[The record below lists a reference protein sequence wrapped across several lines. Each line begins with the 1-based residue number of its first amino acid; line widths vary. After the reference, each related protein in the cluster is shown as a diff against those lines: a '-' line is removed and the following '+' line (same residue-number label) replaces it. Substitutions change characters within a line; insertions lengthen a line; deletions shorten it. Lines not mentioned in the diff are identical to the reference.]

1 MKSIASAVKII
12 AFVICCTL
20 LFNACAMFDLF
31 SVDELMR
38 TPKLTGENALIQQ
51 AFEEAV
57 GAGVS
62 LLSPVSG
69 EYRSA
74 YVLNDI
80 DGDTYDEAIV
90 FYKNN
95 QTASDV
101 HMHLLDFDGK
111 EWFSVADVVGN
122 GTDVYSIEFCNLDQ
136 GNLLEIAV
144 VWTMPDAARSKNLV
158 IYKISVEKDIVKKLS
173 SLGTVSVFDYL
184 FVDLDFDGLN
194 EMFYIYYDNTV
205 SPRHAAARVM
215 EIDAENE
222 LIQPS
227 SELKF
232 ASDVVSFAGL
242 TSDLKD
248 GTYRM
253 YIDCIAANSE
263 YFTQIV
269 FYDSEKATLMTP
281 SFLSAEACKKKTS
294 RASKV
299 LSQDINTDYLIEI
312 PVEKDYPSSET
323 VNLPGGAQEPIK
335 VLEWL
340 RLSEKELQSLGKYY
354 RNTYDGF
361 TMSIDSFYEYSYIT
375 YDYDTHTTQFR
386 LKDFDEEENLLFSV
400 VFLTDTDSENAYK
413 APTYT
418 VKITQLGDS
427 MDISPSFV
435 KEQIELN

>member
-57 GAGVS
+57 GNSVS

-80 DGDTYDEAIV
+80 DGDTYDEALV

-158 IYKISVEKDIVKKLS
+158 IYKISERH
-173 SLGTVSVFDYL
+173 FDAIIFEGYL
-184 FVDLDFDGLN
+184 
-194 EMFYIYYDNTV
+194 
-205 SPRHAAARVM
+205 P
-215 EIDAENE
+215 AEN
-222 LIQPS
+222 
-227 SELKF
+227 
-232 ASDVVSFAGL
+232 
-242 TSDLKD
+242 
-248 GTYRM
+248 
-253 YIDCIAANSE
+253 
-263 YFTQIV
+263 
-269 FYDSEKATLMTP
+269 
-281 SFLSAEACKKKTS
+281 
-294 RASKV
+294 
-299 LSQDINTDYLIEI
+299 
-312 PVEKDYPSSET
+312 
-323 VNLPGGAQEPIK
+323 
-335 VLEWL
+335 
-340 RLSEKELQSLGKYY
+340 
-354 RNTYDGF
+354 
-361 TMSIDSFYEYSYIT
+361 
-375 YDYDTHTTQFR
+375 
-386 LKDFDEEENLLFSV
+386 
-400 VFLTDTDSENAYK
+400 
-413 APTYT
+413 
-418 VKITQLGDS
+418 
-427 MDISPSFV
+427 
-435 KEQIELN
+435 